1 MRFSGR
7 GQFSASASTNPDSS
21 YLAAMKNN
29 LTTILLPGGWAWR
42 SAALAIILVHALV
55 GSASAQGLIRGTV
68 ADERGEGLPFVHI
81 IVNEQ
86 PSRVFT
92 SDIDGSFSLP
102 YAPDIRGLT
111 FSYVGFAA
119 QRIDISGLPAAPLRV
134 ILSPAPYTLQE
145 AVVVAGENPAHR
157 IIRLV
162 LENRKRH
169 DPEQLPGF
177 EYRAF
182 TKLTLRLM
190 PNEEER
196 RRQSK
201 PPRKIFEEET
211 NAEKEAREPSRID
224 SVHLFL
230 METLSRHAYQ
240 RPQKRRDEILR
251 HRSSGFEEPWF
262 VGIATQLQPFSF
274 YQDELPFLE
283 KRYLNPI
290 SPGSTKRYRFRLEE
304 TFYDAADSIFV
315 ISFRPMPNTAFTGL
329 QGVLYIHSAGYAIQ
343 HLIAESAEEEQ
354 IHFHIDQKYARVE
367 GGQWFPAQLSLIV
380 EAAKYPSPELGI
392 RLNARTWI
400 DSVQL
405 MTEFPR
411 AYFAGRESYRTA
423 PDINRRDS
431 LLDLARRE
439 TLTWTDSLSY
449 VFWDSLGQALS
460 LDKKM
465 RLLEVAAEGA
475 LPIGKIDWVF
485 ADLLR
490 FSQFEGTVPG
500 LGLRSGR
507 RLSSA
512 VELYGYGGYAIA
524 ARQWQYAGQFSLF
537 PRPADRQLRL
547 GVRYARGLVEPAI
560 FEQGQYQLINRR
572 FFAQRMDLQESLEAF
587 FTAQP
592 WRAVQLRA
600 ALRRQQHQPL
610 FEYVFRPADEGQPQ
624 TEFTFAEAELYV
636 RYAHRLQSYRFLGA
650 ETELQSDRPIVH
662 LRLAKG
668 WEGWWGGEHDY
679 LRLESALQ
687 YSLRHRRWGVTRFV
701 AEAGWC
707 SPQVPYTKLF
717 TPVGTGAGWDA
728 VSLFAAF
735 ETMQPYEFVADRSL
749 HLYVEHTFGRLTRK
763 SPFFQPQPALIH
775 RLGWGHLSQPELHGP
790 EAWRAM
796 EQGYWESG
804 LALHSLLRINYL
816 NIGYIS
822 LGVKALYRYGP
833 YQMPDFSD
841 NLAVRLTLNYQR

>member
-1 MRFSGR
+1 
-7 GQFSASASTNPDSS
+7 
-21 YLAAMKNN
+21 MKSNMMD
-29 LTTILLPGGWAWR
+29 ILLLSSKAWR
-42 SAALAIILVHALV
+42 SIALVIVVAQALASGL
-55 GSASAQGLIRGTV
+55 SAQAYLRGTV
-68 ADERGEGLPFVHI
+68 TDERGEGLPFVHI

-86 PSRVFT
+86 LSGVFT
-92 SDIDGSFSLP
+92 SDIDGSFALP
-102 YAPDIRGLT
+102 YEPGIRRLT
-111 FSYVGFAA
+111 FTAVGFAV
-119 QRIDISGLPAAPLRV
+119 QHLDLNGPPAAPLRV
-134 ILSPAPYTLQE
+134 ILLEVPYTLQE
-145 AVVVAGENPAHR
+145 AVVIAGENPAHR
-157 IIRLV
+157 IIRLAV
-162 LENRKRH
+162 ENRARH
-169 DPEQLPGF
+169 DPEKLPGF
-177 EYRAF
+177 EYQAF

-196 RRQSK
+196 RRRQGQ
-201 PPRKIFEEET
+201 RQVFQEET
-211 NAEKEAREPSRID
+211 KVEKEPRAPSRLD

-240 RPQKRRDEILR
+240 RPQKKRDEVLR

-283 KRYLNPI
+283 KRYLNPL

-304 TFYDAADSIFV
+304 TFFEGADSVFV
-315 ISFRPMPNTAFTGL
+315 ISFRPIPGTAFTGL
-329 QGVLYIHSAGYAIQ
+329 QGVLHIHSAGYAIQ

-354 IHFHIDQKYARVE
+354 IHFRIDQKYARVE
-367 GGQWFPAQLSLIV
+367 NKQWFPAQLSLIV
-380 EAAKYPSPELGI
+380 EAAKYPSPVMGV

-405 MTEFPR
+405 VAEFPR
-411 AYFAGRESYRTA
+411 AYFGGRESYVTA
-423 PDINRRDS
+423 PDINRQDS
-431 LLDLARRE
+431 LLGLARRE
-439 TLTWTDSLSY
+439 TLTATDSLSY
-449 VFWDSLGQALS
+449 VFWDSLGQELR
-460 LDKKM
+460 LDDKL
-465 RLLEVAAEGA
+465 RLLEVVAEGA

-547 GVRYARGLVEPAI
+547 GLRYARGLVEPAI

-587 FTAQP
+587 FAAQP

-600 ALRRQQHQPL
+600 ALRRQHHQPL

-624 TEFTFAEAELYV
+624 TGFTFSEAELYV
-636 RYAHRLQSYRFLGA
+636 RYAHRLQSYRFLGT

-668 WEGWWGGEHDY
+668 WDGWWGGEHDY

-701 AEAGWC
+701 TEAGWC
-707 SPQVPYTKLF
+707 SPQVPYAKLF

-728 VSLFAAF
+728 ISLFAAF

-749 HLYVEHTFGRLTRK
+749 HLYLEHTFGRLTRK
-763 SPFFQPQPALIH
+763 STFFQPQPALIH
-775 RLGWGHLSQPELHGP
+775 RMGWGRLSQPELHGP
-790 EAWRAM
+790 ESWRAM
-796 EQGYWESG
+796 DQGYWESG

-816 NIGYIS
+816 NVGYIA
-822 LGVKALYRYGP
+822 LGIKALYRYGP
-833 YQMPDFSD
+833 YQMPAFND
-841 NLAVRLTLNYQR
+841 NLAVRLILNYQR